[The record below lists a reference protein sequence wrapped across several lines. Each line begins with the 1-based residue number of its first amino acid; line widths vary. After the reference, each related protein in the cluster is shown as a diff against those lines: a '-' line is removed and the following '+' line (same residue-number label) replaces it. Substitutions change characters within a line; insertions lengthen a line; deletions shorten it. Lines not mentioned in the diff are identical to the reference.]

1 MRIESFNL
9 SNYIM
14 FKLNKID
21 NEFSED
27 ELNKIVEVII
37 SSEDSLDD
45 VILFNNLYDLTICD
59 KFIEN
64 NFFEKLFNLKK
75 LKSINFIRCEFEN
88 ADLISSLNLNNLDL
102 VGCNI
107 NNYKFIYIMS
117 DLISLTVING
127 EIDFDLINRLK
138 LLKYLNVSYSNIS
151 NNKAY
156 LKLNDLER
164 LYINN
169 TSINNFSYL
178 INLINLKLLSVD
190 GKQYENNLDI
200 INKLKERNVDILSEG
215 ILSFEGDTYE
225 Q

>member
-21 NEFSED
+21 NEFNEE
-27 ELNKIVEVII
+27 ELNKIDEVII
-37 SSEDSLDD
+37 SSEDSLADAS
-45 VILFNNLYDLTICD
+45 LFNNLSDLTICD

-64 NFFEKLFNLKK
+64 SFFKILFNLKN
-75 LKSINFIRCEFEN
+75 LKSINFTRCEFEN
-88 ADLISSLNLNNLDL
+88 ADLISSLNVSNLDL
-102 VGCNI
+102 VDCNI

-117 DLISLTVING
+117 DLVSLTVVNG
-127 EIDFDLINRLK
+127 EIDFDLINKLK
-138 LLKYLNVSYSNIS
+138 LLKYLNVSYSDIS
-151 NNKAY
+151 NDRAY
-156 LKLNDLER
+156 LKLNDLEK

-169 TSINNFSYL
+169 TSISNFSYL

-190 GKQYENNLDI
+190 EKQYKNNLDI
-200 INKLKERNVDILSEG
+200 INKLKKRNVDILSEG

-225 Q
+225 

>member
-21 NEFSED
+21 NEFNEE
-27 ELNKIVEVII
+27 ELNKIDEVII
-37 SSEDSLDD
+37 SSEDSLYDAS
-45 VILFNNLYDLTICD
+45 LFNNLSDLTICD

-64 NFFEKLFNLKK
+64 SFFKILFNLKN
-75 LKSINFIRCEFEN
+75 LKSINFTRCEFEN
-88 ADLISSLNLNNLDL
+88 ADLISSLNISNLDL
-102 VGCNI
+102 VNCNI

-117 DLISLTVING
+117 DLVSLTVVNG

-138 LLKYLNVSYSNIS
+138 LLKYLNVSYSDIS
-151 NNKAY
+151 NDRAY
-156 LKLNDLER
+156 LKLNDLEK

-169 TSINNFSYL
+169 TSISNFSYL

-190 GKQYENNLDI
+190 EKQYKNNLDI
-200 INKLKERNVDILSEG
+200 INKLKKRNVAILSEG

-225 Q
+225 

>member
-27 ELNKIVEVII
+27 ELNKIDEVII

-64 NFFEKLFNLKK
+64 NFFKKLFNLKK

-102 VGCNI
+102 VDCNI

-151 NNKAY
+151 NDKAY
-156 LKLNDLER
+156 LKLKDLEQ

-178 INLINLKLLSVD
+178 INLINLKLLSID
-190 GKQYENNLDI
+190 GKQYEINLDI

>member
-21 NEFSED
+21 NEFNEE
-27 ELNKIVEVII
+27 ELNKIDEVII

-45 VILFNNLYDLTICD
+45 VSLFNNLSDLTICD

-64 NFFEKLFNLKK
+64 NFFKILFNLKN
-75 LKSINFIRCEFEN
+75 LKSINFTRCEFEN
-88 ADLISSLNLNNLDL
+88 ADLISSLNVSNLDL
-102 VGCNI
+102 VDCNI

-117 DLISLTVING
+117 DLVSLTVVNG
-127 EIDFDLINRLK
+127 KIDFDLINKLK
-138 LLKYLNVSYSNIS
+138 LLKYLNVSYSDI
-151 NNKAY
+151 NNDRAY
-156 LKLNDLER
+156 LKLNDLEK

-169 TSINNFSYL
+169 TSISNFSYL

-190 GKQYENNLDI
+190 ENQYKNNLDI
-200 INKLKERNVDILSEG
+200 INKLKERKVDILSEG

-225 Q
+225 

>member
-21 NEFSED
+21 NEFNEE
-27 ELNKIVEVII
+27 ELNKIDEVII
-37 SSEDSLDD
+37 SSEDSLYDAS
-45 VILFNNLYDLTICD
+45 LFNNLSDLTICD

-64 NFFEKLFNLKK
+64 SFFKILFNLKN
-75 LKSINFIRCEFEN
+75 LKSINFTRCEFEN
-88 ADLISSLNLNNLDL
+88 ADLISSLNISNLDL
-102 VGCNI
+102 VNCNI

-117 DLISLTVING
+117 DLVSLTVVNG

-138 LLKYLNVSYSNIS
+138 LLKYLNVSYTDIS
-151 NNKAY
+151 NDRAY
-156 LKLNDLER
+156 LKLNDLEK

-169 TSINNFSYL
+169 TSISNFSYL

-190 GKQYENNLDI
+190 EKQYKNNLDI
-200 INKLKERNVDILSEG
+200 INKLKKRNVDILSEG
-215 ILSFEGDTYE
+215 MLSFEGDTYE
-225 Q
+225 

>member
-21 NEFSED
+21 NEFSEE
-27 ELNKIVEVII
+27 ELNKIDEVII

-45 VILFNNLYDLTICD
+45 VSLFNNLSDLTICD

-64 NFFEKLFNLKK
+64 NFFKILFNLKN
-75 LKSINFIRCEFEN
+75 LKSVNFTRCEFEN
-88 ADLISSLNLNNLDL
+88 ADLISSLNVSNLDL
-102 VGCNI
+102 VDCNI

-117 DLISLTVING
+117 DLVSLTVVNG
-127 EIDFDLINRLK
+127 KIDFDLINKLK
-138 LLKYLNVSYSNIS
+138 LLKYLNVSYSDI
-151 NNKAY
+151 NNDRAY
-156 LKLNDLER
+156 LKLNDLEK

-169 TSINNFSYL
+169 TSISNFSYL

-190 GKQYENNLDI
+190 ENQYKNNLDI
-200 INKLKERNVDILSEG
+200 INKLKERKVDILSEG

-225 Q
+225 

>member
-21 NEFSED
+21 NEFNEE
-27 ELNKIVEVII
+27 ELNKIDEVII

-45 VILFNNLYDLTICD
+45 VSLFNNLSDLTICD

-64 NFFEKLFNLKK
+64 NFFKILFNLKN
-75 LKSINFIRCEFEN
+75 LKSINFTRCEFEN
-88 ADLISSLNLNNLDL
+88 ADLISSLNVSNLDL
-102 VGCNI
+102 VDCNI

-117 DLISLTVING
+117 DLASLTVVNG
-127 EIDFDLINRLK
+127 KIDFDLINKLK
-138 LLKYLNVSYSNIS
+138 LLKYLNVSYSDIS
-151 NNKAY
+151 NDRAY
-156 LKLNDLER
+156 LKLNDLEK

-169 TSINNFSYL
+169 TSISNFSYL

-190 GKQYENNLDI
+190 ENQYKNNLDI

-225 Q
+225 

>member
-21 NEFSED
+21 NEFNEE
-27 ELNKIVEVII
+27 ELNKIDEVII
-37 SSEDSLDD
+37 SSEDSLYDAS
-45 VILFNNLYDLTICD
+45 LFNNLSDLTICD

-64 NFFEKLFNLKK
+64 SFFKILFNLKN
-75 LKSINFIRCEFEN
+75 LKSINFTRCEFEN
-88 ADLISSLNLNNLDL
+88 ADLISSLNVSNLDL
-102 VGCNI
+102 VNCNI

-117 DLISLTVING
+117 DLVSLTVVNG

-138 LLKYLNVSYSNIS
+138 LLKYLNVSYSDIS
-151 NNKAY
+151 NDRAY
-156 LKLNDLER
+156 LKLNDLEK

-169 TSINNFSYL
+169 TSISNFSYL

-190 GKQYENNLDI
+190 EKQYENNLDV

-225 Q
+225 

>member
-21 NEFSED
+21 NEFNEE
-27 ELNKIVEVII
+27 ELNKIDEVII
-37 SSEDSLDD
+37 SSEDSLYDAS
-45 VILFNNLYDLTICD
+45 LFNNLCDLTICD

-64 NFFEKLFNLKK
+64 SFFKILFNLKN
-75 LKSINFIRCEFEN
+75 LKSINFTRCEFEN
-88 ADLISSLNLNNLDL
+88 ADLISSLNVSNLDL
-102 VGCNI
+102 VNCNI

-117 DLISLTVING
+117 DLVSLTVVNG

-138 LLKYLNVSYSNIS
+138 LLKYLNVSYSDIS
-151 NNKAY
+151 NDRAY
-156 LKLNDLER
+156 LKLNDLEK

-169 TSINNFSYL
+169 TSISNFSYL

-190 GKQYENNLDI
+190 EKQYKNNLDI
-200 INKLKERNVDILSEG
+200 INKLKKRNVAILSEG

-225 Q
+225 

>member
-21 NEFSED
+21 NEFSDE
-27 ELNKIVEVII
+27 ELNKIDEVII

-45 VILFNNLYDLTICD
+45 VSLFNNLSDLTICD

-64 NFFEKLFNLKK
+64 NFFKILFNLKN
-75 LKSINFIRCEFEN
+75 LKSINFTRCEFEN
-88 ADLISSLNLNNLDL
+88 ADLISSLNVSNLDL
-102 VGCNI
+102 VDCNI

-117 DLISLTVING
+117 DLVSLTVVNG
-127 EIDFDLINRLK
+127 EIDLDLINRLK
-138 LLKYLNVSYSNIS
+138 LLKYLNVSYSNIV
-151 NNKAY
+151 NERGH
-156 LKLNDLER
+156 LKLNDLEQ

-169 TSINNFSYL
+169 TSISNFSYL

-190 GKQYENNLDI
+190 EKQYENNLDV

-225 Q
+225 

>member
-21 NEFSED
+21 NEFNEE
-27 ELNKIVEVII
+27 ELNKIDEVII
-37 SSEDSLDD
+37 SSEDSLADAS
-45 VILFNNLYDLTICD
+45 LFNNLSDLTICD

-64 NFFEKLFNLKK
+64 SFFKILFNLKN
-75 LKSINFIRCEFEN
+75 LKSINFTRCEFEN
-88 ADLISSLNLNNLDL
+88 ADLISSLNVSNLDL
-102 VGCNI
+102 VDCNI

-117 DLISLTVING
+117 DLVSLTVVNG
-127 EIDFDLINRLK
+127 EIDFDLINKLR
-138 LLKYLNVSYSNIS
+138 LLKYLNVSYSDIS
-151 NNKAY
+151 NDRAY
-156 LKLNDLER
+156 LKLNDLEK

-169 TSINNFSYL
+169 TSISNFSYL
-178 INLINLKLLSVD
+178 INLINLKFLSVD
-190 GKQYENNLDI
+190 EKQYKNNLDV

-225 Q
+225 

>member
-21 NEFSED
+21 NEFNEE
-27 ELNKIVEVII
+27 ELNKIDEVII
-37 SSEDSLDD
+37 SSEDSLYDAS
-45 VILFNNLYDLTICD
+45 LFNNLSDLTICD

-64 NFFEKLFNLKK
+64 SFFKILFILKN
-75 LKSINFIRCEFEN
+75 LKSINFTRCEFEN
-88 ADLISSLNLNNLDL
+88 ADLISSLNVSNLDL
-102 VGCNI
+102 VNCNI

-117 DLISLTVING
+117 DLVSLTVVNG

-138 LLKYLNVSYSNIS
+138 LLKYLNVSYSDIS
-151 NNKAY
+151 NDRAY
-156 LKLNDLER
+156 LKLNDLEK

-169 TSINNFSYL
+169 TSISNFSYL

-190 GKQYENNLDI
+190 EKQYKNNLDI
-200 INKLKERNVDILSEG
+200 INKLKKRNVDILSEG

-225 Q
+225 

>member
-21 NEFSED
+21 NEFSEE
-27 ELNKIVEVII
+27 ELNKIDEVII

-45 VILFNNLYDLTICD
+45 VSLFNNLSDLTICD

-64 NFFEKLFNLKK
+64 NFFKILFNLKN
-75 LKSINFIRCEFEN
+75 LKSINFTRCEFEN
-88 ADLISSLNLNNLDL
+88 ADLISSLNVSNLDL
-102 VGCNI
+102 VDCNI

-117 DLISLTVING
+117 DLVSLTVVNG
-127 EIDFDLINRLK
+127 KIDFDLINKLK
-138 LLKYLNVSYSNIS
+138 LLKYLNVSYSDI
-151 NNKAY
+151 NNDRAY
-156 LKLNDLER
+156 LKLNDLEK

-169 TSINNFSYL
+169 TSISNFSYL

-190 GKQYENNLDI
+190 ENQYKNNLDI

-225 Q
+225 

>member
-21 NEFSED
+21 NEFNEE
-27 ELNKIVEVII
+27 ELNKIDEVII
-37 SSEDSLDD
+37 SSEDSLYDAS
-45 VILFNNLYDLTICD
+45 LFNNLSDLTICD

-64 NFFEKLFNLKK
+64 SFFKILFNLKN
-75 LKSINFIRCEFEN
+75 LKSINFTRCEFEN
-88 ADLISSLNLNNLDL
+88 ADLISSLNVSNLDL
-102 VGCNI
+102 VDCNI

-117 DLISLTVING
+117 DLVSLTVVNG
-127 EIDFDLINRLK
+127 EIDFDLINKLR
-138 LLKYLNVSYSNIS
+138 LLKYLNVSYSDIS
-151 NNKAY
+151 NDRAY
-156 LKLNDLER
+156 LKLNDLEK

-169 TSINNFSYL
+169 TSISNFSYL

-190 GKQYENNLDI
+190 EKQYKNNLDI
-200 INKLKERNVDILSEG
+200 INKLKKRNVAILSEG

-225 Q
+225 

>member
-21 NEFSED
+21 NEFNEE
-27 ELNKIVEVII
+27 ELNKIDEVII

-45 VILFNNLYDLTICD
+45 VSLFNNLSDLTICD

-64 NFFEKLFNLKK
+64 NFFKILFNLKN
-75 LKSINFIRCEFEN
+75 LKSINFTRCEFEN
-88 ADLISSLNLNNLDL
+88 ADLISSLNVSNLDL
-102 VGCNI
+102 VDCNI

-117 DLISLTVING
+117 DLVSLTVVNG
-127 EIDFDLINRLK
+127 KIDFDLINKLK
-138 LLKYLNVSYSNIS
+138 LLKYLNVSYSDI
-151 NNKAY
+151 NNDRAY
-156 LKLNDLER
+156 LKLNDLEK

-169 TSINNFSYL
+169 TSISNFSYL

-190 GKQYENNLDI
+190 ENQYKNNLDI

-215 ILSFEGDTYE
+215 ILSFEGATYE
-225 Q
+225 

>member
-21 NEFSED
+21 NEFNEE
-27 ELNKIVEVII
+27 ELNKIDEVII

-45 VILFNNLYDLTICD
+45 VSLFNNLSDLTIYD

-64 NFFEKLFNLKK
+64 NFFKILFNLKN
-75 LKSINFIRCEFEN
+75 LKSINFTRCEFEN
-88 ADLISSLNLNNLDL
+88 ADLISSLNVSNLDL
-102 VGCNI
+102 VDCNI

-117 DLISLTVING
+117 DLVSLTVVNG
-127 EIDFDLINRLK
+127 KIDFDLINKLK
-138 LLKYLNVSYSNIS
+138 LLKYLNVSYSDI
-151 NNKAY
+151 NNDRAY
-156 LKLNDLER
+156 LKLNNLEK

-169 TSINNFSYL
+169 TSISNFTYL
-178 INLINLKLLSVD
+178 TNLINLKLLSVD
-190 GKQYENNLDI
+190 EKQYENNLDV

-225 Q
+225 

>member
-21 NEFSED
+21 NEFNEE
-27 ELNKIVEVII
+27 ELNKIDEVII
-37 SSEDSLDD
+37 SSEDSLYDAS
-45 VILFNNLYDLTICD
+45 LFNNLSDLTICD

-64 NFFEKLFNLKK
+64 SFFKILFNLKN
-75 LKSINFIRCEFEN
+75 LKSINFTRCEFEN
-88 ADLISSLNLNNLDL
+88 ADLISSLNVSNLDL
-102 VGCNI
+102 VDCNI

-117 DLISLTVING
+117 DLVSLTVVNG

-138 LLKYLNVSYSNIS
+138 ILKYLNVSYSDIS
-151 NNKAY
+151 NDRAY
-156 LKLNDLER
+156 LKLNDLEK

-169 TSINNFSYL
+169 TSISNFSYL

-190 GKQYENNLDI
+190 EKQYENNLDV

-225 Q
+225 

>member
-21 NEFSED
+21 NEFSDE
-27 ELNKIVEVII
+27 ELNKIDEVII

-45 VILFNNLYDLTICD
+45 VSLFNNLSDLTICD

-64 NFFEKLFNLKK
+64 NFFKILFNLKN
-75 LKSINFIRCEFEN
+75 LKSINFTRCEFEN
-88 ADLISSLNLNNLDL
+88 ADLISSLNVSVLDL
-102 VGCNI
+102 VDCNI

-117 DLISLTVING
+117 DLVSLTVVNG

-138 LLKYLNVSYSNIS
+138 LLKYLNVSYSNIV
-151 NNKAY
+151 NERGH
-156 LKLNDLER
+156 LKLNDLEQ

-169 TSINNFSYL
+169 TSISNFSYL

-190 GKQYENNLDI
+190 EKQYENNLDV

-225 Q
+225 

>member
-21 NEFSED
+21 NEFNEE
-27 ELNKIVEVII
+27 ELNKIDEVII
-37 SSEDSLDD
+37 SSEDSLYDAS
-45 VILFNNLYDLTICD
+45 LFNNLSDLTICD

-64 NFFEKLFNLKK
+64 SFFKILFNLKN
-75 LKSINFIRCEFEN
+75 LKSINFTRCEFEN
-88 ADLISSLNLNNLDL
+88 ADLISSLNISNLDL
-102 VGCNI
+102 VNCNI

-117 DLISLTVING
+117 DLVSLTVVNG
-127 EIDFDLINRLK
+127 EIDFDLINKLK
-138 LLKYLNVSYSNIS
+138 LLKYLNVSYSDIS
-151 NNKAY
+151 NDRAY
-156 LKLNDLER
+156 LKLNDLEK

-169 TSINNFSYL
+169 TSISNFSYL

-190 GKQYENNLDI
+190 EKQYENNLDV

-225 Q
+225 

>member
-21 NEFSED
+21 NEFNEE
-27 ELNKIVEVII
+27 ELNKIDEVII
-37 SSEDSLDD
+37 SSEDSLADAS
-45 VILFNNLYDLTICD
+45 LFNNLSDLTICD

-64 NFFEKLFNLKK
+64 SFFKILFNLKN
-75 LKSINFIRCEFEN
+75 LKSINFTRCEFEN
-88 ADLISSLNLNNLDL
+88 ADLISSLNVSNLDL
-102 VGCNI
+102 VNCNI

-117 DLISLTVING
+117 DLVSLTVVNG
-127 EIDFDLINRLK
+127 EIDFDLINKLR
-138 LLKYLNVSYSNIS
+138 LLKYLNVSYSDIS
-151 NNKAY
+151 NDRAY
-156 LKLNDLER
+156 LKLNDLEK

-169 TSINNFSYL
+169 TSISNFSYL

-190 GKQYENNLDI
+190 EKQYKNNLDI

-225 Q
+225 

>member
-21 NEFSED
+21 NEFNEE
-27 ELNKIVEVII
+27 ELNKIDEVII
-37 SSEDSLDD
+37 SSEDSLYDAS
-45 VILFNNLYDLTICD
+45 LFNNLSDLTICD

-64 NFFEKLFNLKK
+64 SFFKILFSLKN
-75 LKSINFIRCEFEN
+75 LKSINFTRCEFEN
-88 ADLISSLNLNNLDL
+88 ADLISSLNVSNLDL
-102 VGCNI
+102 VDCNI

-117 DLISLTVING
+117 DLVSLTVVNG

-138 LLKYLNVSYSNIS
+138 LLKYLNVSYSDIS
-151 NNKAY
+151 NDRAY
-156 LKLNDLER
+156 LKLNDLEK

-169 TSINNFSYL
+169 TSISNFSYL

-190 GKQYENNLDI
+190 EKQYKNNLDV

-225 Q
+225 

>member
-27 ELNKIVEVII
+27 ELNKIVEVLI

-64 NFFEKLFNLKK
+64 TFFEKLFNLKK
-75 LKSINFIRCEFEN
+75 LKSINFIRCKFEN

-102 VGCNI
+102 VDCNI

-156 LKLNDLER
+156 LKLNDLEQ

-200 INKLKERNVDILSEG
+200 INKLKDRNVDILSEG

>member
-21 NEFSED
+21 NEFNEE
-27 ELNKIVEVII
+27 ELNKIDEVII
-37 SSEDSLDD
+37 SSEDSLADAS
-45 VILFNNLYDLTICD
+45 LFNNLSDLTICD

-64 NFFEKLFNLKK
+64 SFFKILFNLKN
-75 LKSINFIRCEFEN
+75 LKSINFTRCEFEN
-88 ADLISSLNLNNLDL
+88 ADLISSLNISNLDL
-102 VGCNI
+102 VNCNI

-117 DLISLTVING
+117 DLVSLTVVNG

-138 LLKYLNVSYSNIS
+138 LLKYLNVSYSDIS
-151 NNKAY
+151 NDRAY
-156 LKLNDLER
+156 LKLNDLEK

-169 TSINNFSYL
+169 TSISNFSYL

-190 GKQYENNLDI
+190 EKQYKNNLDV

-225 Q
+225 

>member
-27 ELNKIVEVII
+27 ELNKIYEVII

-64 NFFEKLFNLKK
+64 TFFEKLFNLKK
-75 LKSINFIRCEFEN
+75 LKSINFIRCKFEN

-102 VGCNI
+102 VDCNI

-151 NNKAY
+151 NDKAY
-156 LKLNDLER
+156 LKLKDLEQ

>member
-21 NEFSED
+21 NEFNEE
-27 ELNKIVEVII
+27 ELNKIDEVII
-37 SSEDSLDD
+37 SSEDSLYDAS
-45 VILFNNLYDLTICD
+45 LFNNLSDLTICD

-64 NFFEKLFNLKK
+64 SFFKILFNLKN
-75 LKSINFIRCEFEN
+75 LKSINFTRCEFEN
-88 ADLISSLNLNNLDL
+88 ADLISSLNISNLDL
-102 VGCNI
+102 VNCNI

-117 DLISLTVING
+117 DLVSLTVVNG

-138 LLKYLNVSYSNIS
+138 LLKYLNVSYSDIS
-151 NNKAY
+151 NDRAY
-156 LKLNDLER
+156 LKLNDLEK

-169 TSINNFSYL
+169 TSISNFSYL

-190 GKQYENNLDI
+190 EKQYKNNLDI
-200 INKLKERNVDILSEG
+200 INKLKKRNVDILSEG

-225 Q
+225 

>member
-21 NEFSED
+21 NEFNEE
-27 ELNKIVEVII
+27 ELNKIDEVII

-45 VILFNNLYDLTICD
+45 VSLFNNLSDLTICD

-64 NFFEKLFNLKK
+64 NFFKILFNLKN
-75 LKSINFIRCEFEN
+75 LKSVNFTRCEFEN
-88 ADLISSLNLNNLDL
+88 ADLISSLNVSNLDL
-102 VGCNI
+102 VDCNI

-117 DLISLTVING
+117 DLVSLTVING
-127 EIDFDLINRLK
+127 KIDFDLINKLK
-138 LLKYLNVSYSNIS
+138 LLKYLNVSYSDIS
-151 NNKAY
+151 NDRAY
-156 LKLNDLER
+156 LKLNDLEK

-169 TSINNFSYL
+169 TSISNFSYL

-190 GKQYENNLDI
+190 ENQYKNNLDI

-215 ILSFEGDTYE
+215 ILSFEGATYE
-225 Q
+225 

>member
-21 NEFSED
+21 NEFNEE
-27 ELNKIVEVII
+27 ELNKIDEVII

-45 VILFNNLYDLTICD
+45 VSLFNNLSDLTICD

-64 NFFEKLFNLKK
+64 NFFKILFNLQN
-75 LKSINFIRCEFEN
+75 LKSINFTRCEFEN
-88 ADLISSLNLNNLDL
+88 ADLISSLNVSILDL
-102 VGCNI
+102 VDCNI

-117 DLISLTVING
+117 DLVSLTVVNG
-127 EIDFDLINRLK
+127 EIDLDLINRLK
-138 LLKYLNVSYSNIS
+138 LLKYLNVSYSDI
-151 NNKAY
+151 NNDRAY
-156 LKLNDLER
+156 LKLNNLEK

-169 TSINNFSYL
+169 TSISNFSYL
-178 INLINLKLLSVD
+178 TNLINLKLLSVD
-190 GKQYENNLDI
+190 EKQYENNLDV

-225 Q
+225 

>member
-21 NEFSED
+21 NEFSEE
-27 ELNKIVEVII
+27 ELNKIDEVII

-45 VILFNNLYDLTICD
+45 VSLFNNLSDLTICD

-64 NFFEKLFNLKK
+64 NFFKILFNLKN
-75 LKSINFIRCEFEN
+75 LKSINFTRCEFEN
-88 ADLISSLNLNNLDL
+88 ADLTSSLNVSNLDL
-102 VGCNI
+102 VDCNI

-117 DLISLTVING
+117 DLVSLTVVNG
-127 EIDFDLINRLK
+127 KIDFDLINKLK
-138 LLKYLNVSYSNIS
+138 LLKYLNVSYSDIS
-151 NNKAY
+151 NDRAY
-156 LKLNDLER
+156 LKLNDLEK

-169 TSINNFSYL
+169 TSISNFSYL

-190 GKQYENNLDI
+190 EKQYKNNLDI

-225 Q
+225 

>member
-21 NEFSED
+21 NEFNEE
-27 ELNKIVEVII
+27 ELNKIDEVII
-37 SSEDSLDD
+37 SSEDSLYDAS
-45 VILFNNLYDLTICD
+45 LFNNLIDLTICD

-64 NFFEKLFNLKK
+64 SFFKILFNLKN
-75 LKSINFIRCEFEN
+75 LKSINFTRCEFEN
-88 ADLISSLNLNNLDL
+88 ADLISSLNISNLDL
-102 VGCNI
+102 VNCNI

-117 DLISLTVING
+117 DLVSLTVVNG

-138 LLKYLNVSYSNIS
+138 LLKYLNVSYSDIS
-151 NNKAY
+151 NDRAY
-156 LKLNDLER
+156 LKLNDLEK

-169 TSINNFSYL
+169 TSISNFSYL
-178 INLINLKLLSVD
+178 TNLINLKLLSVD
-190 GKQYENNLDI
+190 EKQYKNNLDI

-215 ILSFEGDTYE
+215 MLSFEGDTYE
-225 Q
+225 

>member
-21 NEFSED
+21 NEFNEE
-27 ELNKIVEVII
+27 ELNKIDEVII
-37 SSEDSLDD
+37 SSEDSLADAS
-45 VILFNNLYDLTICD
+45 LFNNLSDLTICD

-64 NFFEKLFNLKK
+64 SFFKILFNLKN
-75 LKSINFIRCEFEN
+75 LKSINFTRCEFEN
-88 ADLISSLNLNNLDL
+88 ADLISSLNVSNLDL
-102 VGCNI
+102 VDCNI

-117 DLISLTVING
+117 DLVSLTVVNG

-138 LLKYLNVSYSNIS
+138 LLKYLNVSYSDIS
-151 NNKAY
+151 NDRAY
-156 LKLNDLER
+156 LKLNDLEK

-169 TSINNFSYL
+169 TSISNFSYL

-190 GKQYENNLDI
+190 EKQYKNNLDI

-215 ILSFEGDTYE
+215 MLSFEGDTYE
-225 Q
+225 